1 MGKGTR
7 SGGSHARGKGGRGR
21 GRGSSHRAHA
31 LRDFGYD
38 NERPDSAID
47 VVDEG
52 NEKKSSD
59 EAGSSSGD
67 ADEEPATID
76 VPVAMWVSSRAK
88 FRQRWWCL

>member
-1 MGKGTR
+1 MGKGTK

-47 VVDEG
+47 VVEEDDEK
-52 NEKKSSD
+52 NSEY
-59 EAGSSSGD
+59 EACSSSED
-67 ADEEPATID
+67 ADDNEPATID
-76 VPVAMWVSSRAK
+76 VPVAISVSLRA
-88 FRQRWWCL
+88 R